1 MRQGMALPYGTRIHV
16 IINPAAGQ
24 ERPILSKLNSVFQS
38 AGMDWEVFVTKK
50 AGDARRLA
58 RQAVAS
64 GVDIVAAYGGD
75 GTVAEAASA
84 LVGSHV
90 PLAILPG
97 GTANVMAAELA
108 IPADLSEAAA
118 LTCSRPSRLRQVDMG
133 QIGDHFFLQR
143 VGIGLEAKIVANTD
157 RGSKTRLGWLAY
169 ALTAFQVLRGPTIEQ
184 YRLVLDGQE
193 VKIEGLACII
203 ANSGNLGLPGF
214 SLAPSIDISDG
225 LLDVIVIRQ
234 GDLGSLLS
242 LALSVIEGSPNFESL
257 QHWQVRQV
265 TIDATPPQTA
275 QSDGELLNQTP
286 LTVQVVPQAIQ
297 VIVPDMV

>member
-1 MRQGMALPYGTRIHV
+1 MALPYGNRIHV

-24 ERPILSKLNSVFQS
+24 ERPILGRLNNVFQP
-38 AGMDWEVFVTKK
+38 AGVDWEVFITKK

-58 RQAVAS
+58 RQAVAA
-64 GVDIVAAYGGD
+64 GVDVVAAYGGD
-75 GTVAEAASA
+75 GTVAEVAAG
-84 LVGSHV
+84 LVGSQV

-97 GTANVMAAELA
+97 GTANVMAAELT
-108 IPADLSEAAA
+108 IPADLTEAVS
-118 LTCSRPSRLRQVDMG
+118 LTCGRPSRLRQVDMG
-133 QIGDHFFLQR
+133 QIGDHYFLQR

-169 ALTAFQVLRGPTIEQ
+169 ALTAIQVLRDPTIER
-184 YRLVLDGQE
+184 YFLVLDGHAVE
-193 VKIEGLACII
+193 IEGLACLI

-225 LLDVIVIRQ
+225 LLDVVVIRQ
-234 GDLGSLLS
+234 ADLGSLLS
-242 LALSVIEGSPNFESL
+242 LALSVIEGSPNFDSL

-265 TIDATPPQTA
+265 IIDAEPPQTV

-286 LTVQVVPQAIQ
+286 LTAQILPQAIQ
-297 VIVPDMV
+297 VIVPDTASG